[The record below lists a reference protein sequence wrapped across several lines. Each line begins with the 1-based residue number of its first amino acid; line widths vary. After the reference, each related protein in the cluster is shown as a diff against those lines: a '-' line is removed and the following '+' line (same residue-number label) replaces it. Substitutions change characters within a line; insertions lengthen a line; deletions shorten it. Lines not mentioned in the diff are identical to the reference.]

1 MKDFIHRFKESFIG
15 WATEE
20 IGKDNLE
27 VCLQKMKDNYDNSF
41 DTLGGIDKDDDKD
54 NENLI
59 PHHKEFLYYTA
70 YFAGTNRCVYSI
82 SIVNNII
89 KKGKELYPNSK
100 ENSLHDEL
108 GVLHCLLKYLKSC
121 PLSSDSIEIPSDKE
135 KKAKKIISHFNKPQL
150 TKIDGMDSLLNVLGE
165 DGFIKAIIENSYF
178 FNPRFVNFQ
187 FDEMAQSIVAGES
200 IPARKSTQ
208 DNIYLLKGDKRIFVD
223 GDFKC
228 PIMLDKDGNAEVRRV
243 INAATGYTIS
253 QGKGSIFQNYYISH
267 VWGRAYDPRYFTSL
281 WNLAIVPAWGNSL
294 MDKMADEESD
304 EVERLAAKLKSTME
318 AVCWKLYDMDNI
330 DWESIKMKAP
340 QLNDSIQLKS
350 QTFTVRI
357 LEGDMCIVRKSIT
370 I

>member
-1 MKDFIHRFKESFIG
+1 MKDFIHRFKEDFIV

-27 VCLQKMKDNYDNSF
+27 VCLQRMKTYYDNSF
-41 DTLGGIDKDDDKD
+41 HTLCGTDKDSNKD
-54 NENLI
+54 NDKLI
-59 PHHKEFLYYTA
+59 PCHKEFLYYTV

-89 KKGKELYPNSK
+89 RKCKKLNPKCK
-100 ENSLHDEL
+100 ENSLYDEF

-135 KKAKKIISHFNKPQL
+135 KKAKKIISYFNKPQL
-150 TKIDGMDSLLNVLGE
+150 TKIDGMDSLLDLLGE

-178 FNPRFVNFQ
+178 FNPRFVKSH
-187 FDEMAQSIVAGES
+187 FDEIAQSIVAGES
-200 IPARKSTQ
+200 IPARRSTQ
-208 DNIYLLKGDKRIFVD
+208 DNIYLLKGDKRFFVD

-243 INAATGYTIS
+243 INAVTGYTIS

-294 MDKMADEESD
+294 MDKMTDEESD
-304 EVERLAAKLKSTME
+304 EVERLAAKLKATME
-318 AVCWKLYDMDNI
+318 AVCWKLYDMDNLN
-330 DWESIKMKAP
+330 WESMKMKAS